1 MKTLAF
7 DLIIGTF
14 VLPPN
19 VRKSLQ
25 KSKVELNKRILLS
38 PFENPSFFF
47 IERINGSLTFI
58 GGSLWKCGGRFGNL
72 AISLLLKLP

>member
-1 MKTLAF
+1 MKILPLEEL
-7 DLIIGTF
+7 LICHQS
-14 VLPPN
+14 LEN
-19 VRKSLQ
+19 RYKNRKLEQ
-25 KSKVELNKRILLS
+25 KNSFES
-38 PFENPSFFF
+38 FENPSFFF